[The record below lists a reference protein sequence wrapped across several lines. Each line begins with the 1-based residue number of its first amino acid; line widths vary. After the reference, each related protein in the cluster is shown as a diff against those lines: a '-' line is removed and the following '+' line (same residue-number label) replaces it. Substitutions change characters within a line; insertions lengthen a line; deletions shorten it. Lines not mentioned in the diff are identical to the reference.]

1 MQPLSLLL
9 ENFGPYEHETIDF
22 TKFTETPVF
31 LISGKTG
38 SGKTTIFDAMCYALF
53 NQTSGADRDGAAMR
67 SNFAA
72 TDAQTKV
79 TFWFTH
85 GQRRYRICRQPEQTV
100 PKKRG
105 GGFRQQP
112 AKVSLSVFK
121 KDEELT
127 ELTKAKK
134 VQEYVQDLLQL
145 DANQFSQIVLLPQGE
160 FRQFLT
166 ATSDDKEK
174 VLRRLF
180 NTQFYADWAQMM
192 KTKLHS
198 EQKDLLQTQEQIETL
213 QQQLIW
219 QPDFEQP
226 QAGLPIDDVLQIA
239 KQQQAQ
245 LKVQIEQQKRQLEQA
260 KQAVQLIQNQTALA
274 SQLSDWQQQTVT
286 LKKDLAALTEKKP
299 AMKQLTSEIAS
310 LEWAKTQRP
319 KVQQLEQS
327 QAELAKLQKQV
338 QLKLTAFEEQ
348 QLVAK
353 TTNATFGTLT
363 TKQAEQQE
371 RQHELDKMQ
380 QLRPLY
386 QKVTLGTKQ
395 VAQLKEKQIKLQTAV
410 DEKQQQLSDNEEQ
423 QQNLNKQLANQ
434 PVVTAKLDTIAGQQ
448 TILLNWRDELEDLR
462 IEKQKLVK
470 NEQDL
475 VTTGNQT
482 SHSEKQVSEAK
493 QAYQQLNSQWA
504 QAQIARLSQSLLPG
518 TPCPVCGAVDH
529 PKPAPAL
536 TSTLISEAEVQQAE
550 TKLTQERKK
559 LAQRQTEF
567 SERTV
572 TLKQAKR
579 KLEKKRQ
586 SLLSASQD
594 TLSGVNLDTNLTDF
608 DSLLTKKISALKMQ
622 KKELEQELQR
632 LSKQQILVEQFNQKI
647 QGLQADLMALQQQ
660 QQISAQ
666 QLVKETT
673 KQQSLQEQVPV
684 QFSDESELQKHLESL
699 EQQITAFAADF
710 NRATTAKDT
719 ANQQLAALKATMT
732 ANKQQLQQLK
742 DKVAKLQQQVTEAL
756 RSRWTDRPE
765 QQFKELLA
773 KLATLDEKR
782 QTLQTF
788 HDQRLQKQTQLDH
801 LNGLIDG
808 RPRPDLEKLQQQL
821 AKLEE
826 QVTASSAHFY
836 QSEANQ
842 QTNEKLLKK
851 INQCLAAKKS
861 RLQLLAQ
868 LNQLSNVANGDGEN
882 KVSLERYV
890 LQTYL
895 TEVLLVAN
903 QRLSPLTNGRYQL
916 QLHETTGTHRNHS
929 GLEIDVYD
937 DNVGALRSVH
947 TLSGG
952 ESFIAALALALAL
965 GEVIQ
970 NETGSVEIDALFI
983 DEGFGSLDEE
993 ALEMAM
999 TALETIEGKNRMIG
1013 IISHVKELQ
1022 EQVPFQLQ
1030 VISDGGGKSHVRYQ
1044 MAFAGQAAR

>member
-1 MQPLSLLL
+1 MRPLSLLL

-22 TKFTETPVF
+22 TRFTETPVF

-112 AKVSLSVFK
+112 AKVSLSVFEQ
-121 KDEELT
+121 DEELA

-134 VQEYVQDLLQL
+134 VQEYIQDLLQL

-219 QPDFEQP
+219 QSDFEHP
-226 QAGLPIDDVLQIA
+226 QADTPIDDVLQIA
-239 KQQQAQ
+239 EQQQTQ
-245 LKVQIEQQKRQLEQA
+245 LKAQIEQQKQQLEQA
-260 KQAVQLIQNQTALA
+260 KQAVQLVQNQTTLA
-274 SQLSDWQQQTVT
+274 SQLSDWQQQTVI
-286 LKKDLAALTEKKP
+286 LKQDLVALTEKKP

-310 LEWAKTQRP
+310 LEWAKTQQP

-327 QAELAKLQKQV
+327 QEELARLQKQAQV
-338 QLKLTAFEEQ
+338 RLTELEEQ
-348 QLVAK
+348 QQTVK
-353 TTNATFGTLT
+353 TTNATFLALTL
-363 TKQAEQQE
+363 KQPEQQK

-380 QLRPLY
+380 QLQPIY
-386 QKVTLGTKQ
+386 QKVTFGAKQ
-395 VAQLKEKQIKLQTAV
+395 IAQLKEKQTKLQTTLG
-410 DEKQQQLSDNEEQ
+410 EKQQQLNDNEGQ
-423 QQNLNKQLANQ
+423 QQALSSQLANR
-434 PVVTAKLDTIAGQQ
+434 PVVTAKLDIIAGQQ
-448 TILLNWRDELEDLR
+448 TMLLSWRDELEDLKG
-462 IEKQKLVK
+462 ETQKLTK
-470 NEQDL
+470 TEQVL
-475 VTTGNQT
+475 LTTGKQA
-482 SHSEKQVSEAK
+482 SYSEKQVSEAD
-493 QAYQQLNSQWA
+493 QEYRQLNSQWA

-536 TSTLISEAEVQQAE
+536 PSTLISEAEVQQAE

-572 TLKQAKR
+572 ALKQAKQR
-579 KLEKKRQ
+579 LEKKRQ
-586 SLLSASQD
+586 SLLSASQE
-594 TLSGVNLDTNLTDF
+594 TLLGVNLDTNLTDF
-608 DSLLTKKISALKMQ
+608 ESLLTQRISDLKKQ
-622 KKELEQELQR
+622 KKALEQELQH
-632 LSKQQILVEQFNQKI
+632 LSKQQILAEQFNQKI
-647 QGLQADLMALQQQ
+647 QGLQTELTSLQQQ
-660 QQISAQ
+660 QQASAQ
-666 QLVKETT
+666 QLVKAIT
-673 KQQSLQEQVPV
+673 KQQSLQEQVPA
-684 QFSDESELQKHLESL
+684 QFSDEAELQQHLESL
-699 EQQITAFAADF
+699 QEQITAFAADF
-710 NRATTAKDT
+710 NGATTTKDT
-719 ANQQLAALKATMT
+719 ANQKLAALKATMM

-742 DKVAKLQQQVTEAL
+742 AKVKQLQQQVTLAL
-756 RSRWTDRPE
+756 KSRWTDRPE

-801 LNGLIDG
+801 LNGLIAS
-808 RPRPDLEKLQQQL
+808 RPQPDLKKLQQQL
-821 AKLEE
+821 AKQEE
-826 QVTASSAHFY
+826 QVTTISAHFY
-836 QSEANQ
+836 QAEANQ

-868 LNQLSNVANGDGEN
+868 LNQLSNVANGDGAN

-903 QRLSPLTNGRYQL
+903 QRLAPLTNGRYQL

-1022 EQVPFQLQ
+1022 EQLPFQLQ
-1030 VISDGGGKSHVRYQ
+1030 VITDGGGKSHVRYQ
-1044 MAFAGQAAR
+1044 MAFAGQSAR